1 MGKTKKLLEIAN
13 GKIQQLEER
22 KKVIGEIIKLNGQPE
37 IYKSELCDI
46 EDSLAA
52 LRAEKENY
60 LALIR
65 ELEEEKG
72 ALRPRY

>member
-1 MGKTKKLLEIAN
+1 M
-13 GKIQQLEER
+13 
-22 KKVIGEIIKLNGQPE
+22 IGESIKLNGQPE
-37 IYKSELCDI
+37 IYKSELYDI

-52 LRAEKENY
+52 LRAEKENC